1 MGFFSGIAKAVGAI
15 AGIAA
20 APATGGASLA
30 LTAASVAGSTIGAI
44 ADANAAAKAQ
54 KAQASVVKAS
64 ANAAISQAQAS
75 VKVAELQAEQQEQD
89 RIFQAAQLDKL
100 LAQQE
105 ENTGMNTVQT
115 VNDPAYRLQSSA
127 LKTNNLIMLAGLGII
142 AYILVR

>member
-1 MGFFSGIAKAVGAI
+1 MNARRPFLKEETDLGFFSGIAKAVGAI

-44 ADANAAAKAQ
+44 ADANAQ
-54 KAQASVVKAS
+54 KAQSSAVKAG
-64 ANAAISQAQAS
+64 ANAAVSQAQAS

-105 ENTGMNTVQT
+105 ENSSMNIV
-115 VNDPAYRLQSSA
+115 
-127 LKTNNLIMLAGLGII
+127 
-142 AYILVR
+142 